1 MKTIIKNHEF
11 NELNE
16 FLFSL
21 ISLIKKMLAF
31 FIREIC
37 INKLEKIRLIREIRG
52 LKLISGL
59 KSY

>member
-21 ISLIKKMLAF
+21 ISLIKKMPAF